1 MDEIQKMQNLLDE
14 HSIPYIKDCYV
25 NRATRLTIHCGLYI
39 IVVVPAP
46 NGNVELLGG
55 LTKRES
61 KHDSFLQTN
70 AEDAFK
76 RIKYCYHHQTDVYK
90 R

>member
-1 MDEIQKMQNLLDE
+1 MDEIQKIQNLLDE
-14 HSIPYIKDCYV
+14 HMIPYIKDLYV
-25 NRATRLTIHCGLYI
+25 GRTTRLTIHCGLYI
-39 IVVVPAP
+39 IFVTSLA

-61 KHDSFLQTN
+61 KHDPFLETN